1 MAEPEDMILPLLR
14 EMRAEIAICHQKM
27 DEAFL
32 SVDKRFAAIELA
44 QADCLRAIFHSI
56 AVKAAFLERRI

>member
-14 EMRAEIAICHQKM
+14 EMRPESAACFQEM
-27 DEAFL
+27 RETFL
-32 SVDKRFAAIELA
+32 SIDKRLAAIELS
-44 QADCLRAIFHSI
+44 QADCLRAIVHSI